1 MKLRRGRKRLVTA
14 RTAMQF
20 LEAQLEAPT
29 EAEWHAT
36 RLERLGRVIFG
47 DLWDSN
53 EPKAAREQ
61 PEPP

>member
-1 MKLRRGRKRLVTA
+1 MKIRRGRNRLVTA

-29 EAEWHAT
+29 EAEWYAA
-36 RLERLGRVIFG
+36 RLECLGRVMFG

-53 EPKAAREQ
+53 EPKAARQQSEH
-61 PEPP
+61 P